1 VRALL
6 IVNPHAT
13 STTRLRRDVIARAL
27 ASAVEL
33 EIVETRYRGHGT
45 SLAADAASAG
55 YGLVITLGGDGTVNE
70 AVNGL
75 LSTPRRP
82 APALAA
88 LPGGSANVFA
98 RALGLSPDPV
108 DATGQVL
115 AGLAAGRFRSIGL
128 GLADDRYFTFNSGMG
143 LDAEVVRAVEGRRAH
158 GRSVSPALYMR
169 MAGRQFW
176 RLTDRRVPA
185 MHLGCPD
192 PDGPRDPERPGAAPK
207 RPGGGRGDLGDPER
221 PGRDPEGPERPG
233 ADLEG
238 PEQPGADLEGAER
251 PRSQENPEIPGGPG
265 RLDGLADG
273 SPLFWCTVSNT
284 APWTYVGRRPVQT
297 NPDASFDAGLDVFGL
312 RTLSTARTLS
322 ALRQMLSA
330 RRTGPPRGRGIITAH
345 NLAVLTL
352 TADRPVAFQIDGEYV
367 GEREQVSFR
376 SVPDALRV
384 VM

>member
-45 SLAADAASAG
+45 SLAADAAAAG

-75 LSTPRRP
+75 LRPPRAPADAPRP
-82 APALAA
+82 APPALAA

-98 RALGLSPDPV
+98 RAIGLAPDPV
-108 DATGQVL
+108 DAAGQVIS
-115 AGLAAGRFRSIGL
+115 ALAAGRFRTISL

-176 RLTDRRVPA
+176 RLTDRRTPA
-185 MHLGCPD
+185 MHLAAPGPD
-192 PDGPRDPERPGAAPK
+192 HDGAAA
-207 RPGGGRGDLGDPER
+207 GRDLGD
-221 PGRDPEGPERPG
+221 G
-233 ADLEG
+233 
-238 PEQPGADLEGAER
+238 
-251 PRSQENPEIPGGPG
+251 
-265 RLDGLADG
+265 
-273 SPLFWCTVSNT
+273 PLFWCTVSNT

-297 NPDASFDAGLDVFGL
+297 NPEASFDAGLDVFGL
-312 RTLSTARTLS
+312 RSLSTAAAAS
-322 ALRQMLSA
+322 SLRQMLS
-330 RRTGPPRGRGIITAH
+330 RRRSGPPRGRGIITAH
-345 NLAVLTL
+345 NLTAVTL

-367 GEREQVSFR
+367 GERERVCFR

>member
-45 SLAADAASAG
+45 SLAADAAAAG

-75 LSTPRRP
+75 LGPPPRDAVSP
-82 APALAA
+82 ARSGPLPPALARPPA
-88 LPGGSANVFA
+88 LAGPAAPAARPPARAVPALAPLPGGSANVFA
-98 RALGLSPDPV
+98 RALGLAADPV
-108 DATGQVL
+108 DAAGQVIS
-115 AGLAAGRFRSIGL
+115 ALAARRFRTIGL
-128 GLADDRYFTFNSGMG
+128 GLADDRYFTFNSGLG

-176 RLTDRRVPA
+176 RLTDRRTPA
-185 MHLGCPD
+185 MHLAPAGPGCD
-192 PDGPRDPERPGAAPK
+192 ASAGPGHEAGPLTGPGAGPGAGTGPGAA
-207 RPGGGRGDLGDPER
+207 LGH
-221 PGRDPEGPERPG
+221 
-233 ADLEG
+233 A
-238 PEQPGADLEGAER
+238 
-251 PRSQENPEIPGGPG
+251 
-265 RLDGLADG
+265 LAAG
-273 SPLFWCTVSNT
+273 PLFWCTVSNT

-297 NPDASFDAGLDVFGL
+297 NPEASFDAGLDVFGL
-312 RTLSTARTLS
+312 RSLGTVRTL
-322 ALRQMLSA
+322 ATLRQMLS
-330 RRTGPPRGRGIITAH
+330 RRRPGPPRGRGIVTAH
-345 NLAVLTL
+345 NLAAVTL

-367 GEREQVSFR
+367 GEREHVCFR
-376 SVPDALRV
+376 AIPDALRV

>member
-45 SLAADAASAG
+45 RLAADAASAG

-75 LSTPRRP
+75 LRSSRAAAP
-82 APALAA
+82 PALAA

-98 RALGLSPDPV
+98 RALGLAPDPV

-115 AGLAAGRFRSIGL
+115 SALAAGRFRSIGL

-158 GRSVSPALYMR
+158 GLSVSPAVYMR

-176 RLTDRRVPA
+176 RLTDRRTPA
-185 MHLGCPD
+185 MHLGCPGPEG
-192 PDGPRDPERPGAAPK
+192 PDGPDGPARDSA
-207 RPGGGRGDLGDPER
+207 
-221 PGRDPEGPERPG
+221 
-233 ADLEG
+233 
-238 PEQPGADLEGAER
+238 
-251 PRSQENPEIPGGPG
+251 
-265 RLDGLADG
+265 
-273 SPLFWCTVSNT
+273 LFWCTVSNT
-284 APWTYVGRRPVQT
+284 SPWTYIGRRPVQT
-297 NPDASFDAGLDVFGL
+297 NPEASFDAGLDVFGL
-312 RTLSTARTLS
+312 RSLSTARTLS

-330 RRTGPPRGRGIITAH
+330 RPAGPPRGRGIVTAH
-345 NLAVLTL
+345 NLTVLTL

-367 GEREQVSFR
+367 GERERVCFR

>member
-1 VRALL
+1 
-6 IVNPHAT
+6 
-13 STTRLRRDVIARAL
+13 
-27 ASAVEL
+27 
-33 EIVETRYRGHGT
+33 
-45 SLAADAASAG
+45 
-55 YGLVITLGGDGTVNE
+55 VNE

-98 RALGLSPDPV
+98 RALGLAPDPV

-115 AGLAAGRFRSIGL
+115 SALAAGRFRSIGL

-176 RLTDRRVPA
+176 RLTDRRTPA
-185 MHLGCPD
+185 MHLGSPAPED
-192 PDGPRDPERPGAAPK
+192 P
-207 RPGGGRGDLGDPER
+207 
-221 PGRDPEGPERPG
+221 DPEGAGPAPE
-233 ADLEG
+233 D
-238 PEQPGADLEGAER
+238 
-251 PRSQENPEIPGGPG
+251 
-265 RLDGLADG
+265 ADG
-273 SPLFWCTVSNT
+273 TPLFWCTVSNT
-284 APWTYVGRRPVQT
+284 SPWTYVGRRPVQT
-297 NPDASFDAGLDVFGL
+297 NPEASFDAGLDVFGL
-312 RTLSTARTLS
+312 RSLSTPRTLST
-322 ALRQMLSA
+322 LRQMLSA
-330 RRTGPPRGRGIITAH
+330 RQAGPPRGRGVVTAH
-345 NLAVLTL
+345 NLTMLTL

-367 GEREQVSFR
+367 GERERVSFR

>member
-13 STTRLRRDVIARAL
+13 STTRPRRDVIARAL

-45 SLAADAASAG
+45 SLAADAAAAG

-75 LSTPRRP
+75 MRSGGP
-82 APALAA
+82 ARPALAA

-98 RALGLSPDPV
+98 RALGLPADPV
-108 DATGQVL
+108 EATGRVL
-115 AGLAAGRFRSIGL
+115 AVLAENRFRRIGV
-128 GLADDRYFTFNSGMG
+128 GLADDRYFTFNSGLG
-143 LDAEVVRAVEGRRAH
+143 LDAEVVRAVDGRRAH

-176 RLTDRRVPA
+176 RLTDRRAPA
-185 MHLGCPD
+185 LHLASLGPD
-192 PDGPRDPERPGAAPK
+192 H
-207 RPGGGRGDLGDPER
+207 PGG
-221 PGRDPEGPERPG
+221 
-233 ADLEG
+233 
-238 PEQPGADLEGAER
+238 
-251 PRSQENPEIPGGPG
+251 
-265 RLDGLADG
+265 
-273 SPLFWCTVSNT
+273 PLFWCSVSNT

-297 NPDASFDAGLDVFGL
+297 SPAASFDAGLDVFAL
-312 RTLSTARTLS
+312 RTLSTLSTLS
-322 ALRQMLSA
+322 TLRQMLSA
-330 RRTGPPRGRGIITAH
+330 RRSGPPRGRGIVSHHDLTA
-345 NLAVLTL
+345 LTV

-367 GEREQVSFR
+367 GEREQVRFR

-384 VM
+384 AM

>member
-33 EIVETRYRGHGT
+33 EIVETRYRGHAT
-45 SLAADAASAG
+45 SLAADAAAAG

-75 LSTPRRP
+75 LGGPQP
-82 APALAA
+82 PALAP

-98 RALGLSPDPV
+98 RALGLPADPV
-108 DATGQVL
+108 DAAGQVL
-115 AGLAAGRFRSIGL
+115 SALAESRFRSVGL

-176 RLTDRRVPA
+176 RLTDRRTAP
-185 MHLGCPD
+185 MHVD
-192 PDGPRDPERPGAAPK
+192 A
-207 RPGGGRGDLGDPER
+207 
-221 PGRDPEGPERPG
+221 PG
-233 ADLEG
+233 AD
-238 PEQPGADLEGAER
+238 
-251 PRSQENPEIPGGPG
+251 
-265 RLDGLADG
+265 

-284 APWTYVGRRPVQT
+284 SPWTYVGRRPVQT
-297 NPDASFDAGLDVFGL
+297 NPEASFDTGLDMFGL
-312 RTLSTARTLS
+312 RSLGTARTLGT
-322 ALRQMLSA
+322 LRQMLS
-330 RRTGPPRGRGIITAH
+330 RRHSGPPRGRGILTAH
-345 NLAVLTL
+345 NLATLTL

-367 GEREQVSFR
+367 GERERVCFR

>member
-75 LSTPRRP
+75 LGPP
-82 APALAA
+82 GGPAAAPALAA

-98 RALGLSPDPV
+98 RALGLPSDPV

-115 AGLAAGRFRSIGL
+115 SALAAGRFRSVGL

-158 GRSVSPALYMR
+158 GLSVSPTVYMR

-176 RLTDRRVPA
+176 RLTDRRTPA
-185 MHLGCPD
+185 MHLRSDG
-192 PDGPRDPERPGAAPK
+192 PDGPDGA
-207 RPGGGRGDLGDPER
+207 G
-221 PGRDPEGPERPG
+221 
-233 ADLEG
+233 
-238 PEQPGADLEGAER
+238 
-251 PRSQENPEIPGGPG
+251 QEDSPAAA
-265 RLDGLADG
+265 ADG

-284 APWTYVGRRPVQT
+284 SPWTYVGRRPVQT
-297 NPDASFDAGLDVFGL
+297 NPEASFDTGLDVFGL
-312 RTLSTARTLS
+312 RSLGTARTLGT
-322 ALRQMLSA
+322 LRQMLSG
-330 RRTGPPRGRGIITAH
+330 RQSGPPRGRGIVTAH
-345 NLAVLTL
+345 DLSVLTL

-367 GEREQVSFR
+367 GERERVSFR

>member
-1 VRALL
+1 MRALL

-27 ASAVEL
+27 ASTVEL

-75 LSTPRRP
+75 LRPPRAP
-82 APALAA
+82 AVIPAVPALAA

-98 RALGLSPDPV
+98 RALGLPPDPV

-115 AGLAAGRFRSIGL
+115 SALAAGRFRSIGL

-176 RLTDRRVPA
+176 RLTDRHTPA
-185 MHLGCPD
+185 MHLDSPA
-192 PDGPRDPERPGAAPK
+192 PE
-207 RPGGGRGDLGDPER
+207 
-221 PGRDPEGPERPG
+221 DPEGP
-233 ADLEG
+233 D
-238 PEQPGADLEGAER
+238 D
-251 PRSQENPEIPGGPG
+251 
-265 RLDGLADG
+265 
-273 SPLFWCTVSNT
+273 PLFWCTVSNT

-297 NPDASFDAGLDVFGL
+297 NPEASFDAGLDVFGL
-312 RTLSTARTLS
+312 RSLSTARTLS
-322 ALRQMLSA
+322 TLRQMLSA
-330 RRTGPPRGRGIITAH
+330 RQAGPPRGRGIVTAH
-345 NLAVLTL
+345 NLSVLTV

-367 GEREQVSFR
+367 GERERVSFR